1 MDKKALKILFDKH
14 WSSAGWIRDKEI
26 SKTDFEYAKSKGLM
40 FDDIYIDHKQT
51 VDWLLKSFE
60 KTSRKH
66 IVKCFL
72 SSLST
77 RQLHLRSGLSSYA
90 FARHFPKHDFFTTV
104 SFDCDICGSYK
115 KDVHSEDLNILNF
128 ERIKWGG
135 VRLTDPVYVGFDFD
149 LLLMEKTP
157 DPNEEDIDIFNKIIA
172 VIESCES
179 TDRANQL
186 EKKLAPVL
194 KSNKEERKGIIDA
207 LGICGILET
216 ENHKGFFDHYIP
228 KRKRADRPISKTDWS
243 YPVDWWTG
251 KDGINK
257 AALNFY
263 FEDYLK

>member
-1 MDKKALKILFDKH
+1 MDKKALKILYDKY
-14 WSSAGWIRDKEI
+14 WSSAGWVRGREI
-26 SKTDFEYAKSKGLM
+26 SETDFKYAKDKGLM

-51 VDWLLKSFE
+51 IEWLLKSFE

-90 FARHFPKHDFFTTV
+90 FARHLPNHDFFTTT
-104 SFDCDICGSYK
+104 SFDCDICGSYMK
-115 KDVHSEDLNILNF
+115 ETHKEDLNILNF

-135 VRLTDPVYVGFDFD
+135 VRFTDPVYVGFNFD
-149 LLLMEKTP
+149 LLLTQKTP
-157 DPNEEDIDIFNKIIA
+157 DPNDEDIDIFNKIIA
-172 VIESCES
+172 VIESFEPN
-179 TDRANQL
+179 DRANQL

-194 KSNKEERKGIIDA
+194 KSNKEERRAIIDMF
-207 LGICGILET
+207 GICGILET
-216 ENHKGFFDHYIP
+216 QKHKGFFDDYIP
-228 KRKRADRPISKTDWS
+228 VRHRADRPINKTDWQ

-257 AALNFY
+257 QALNFY
-263 FEDYLK
+263 FEEY